1 MKKGKFHS
9 GTKVEQS
16 FASIKEK
23 LSFVLVLALPDF
35 NKLFEVKCDASIMG
49 IVAVLSQEG
58 RLVVFFSEKLN
69 EACQKLSTYKLEL
82 YDVFR
87 ALKV

>member
-23 LSFVLVLALPDF
+23 LSFVLVLALQDF
-35 NKLFEVKCDASIMG
+35 NKLFEVKCDASLM
-49 IVAVLSQEG
+49 AFLLSYLKKADSLYSLA
-58 RLVVFFSEKLN
+58 RNSMKLARN
-69 EACQKLSTYKLEL
+69 CLPMSLNYMMCFEL
-82 YDVFR
+82 
-87 ALKV
+87 

>member
-1 MKKGKFHS
+1 MKKGKFHW
-9 GTKVEQS
+9 GTEVEQS

-49 IVAVLSQEG
+49 IGAVLSQEG

-69 EACQKLSTYKLEL
+69 KARQKLSTYELEL
-82 YDVFR
+82 
-87 ALKV
+87 

>member
-1 MKKGKFHS
+1 MKKGKFHW
-9 GTKVEQS
+9 GTEVEQS

-49 IVAVLSQEG
+49 IGVVLS
-58 RLVVFFSEKLN
+58 
-69 EACQKLSTYKLEL
+69 
-82 YDVFR
+82 
-87 ALKV
+87 

>member
-1 MKKGKFHS
+1 MKKGKFHWV
-9 GTKVEQS
+9 TEVEQS

-49 IVAVLSQEG
+49 IGAVLSQED

-69 EACQKLSTYKLEL
+69 EA
-82 YDVFR
+82 R
-87 ALKV
+87 